1 MFTIALC
8 NHCNHVHGVYVHVL
22 KTIMC
27 VFGGVRYCPCV
38 SLSVCMSVC
47 LCVGMGNAF
56 MTGLSGGERKRASIA
71 CELLTNP
78 KLLILD
84 VRYTQFYIHHFDD
97 VIMMMMMM

>member
-1 MFTIALC
+1 MFF
-8 NHCNHVHGVYVHVL
+8 
-22 KTIMC
+22 
-27 VFGGVRYCPCV
+27 FGGVRYCPCV
-38 SLSVCMSVC
+38 SLSVYLSVCVYVCVSVC

-84 VRYTQFYIHHFDD
+84 VRYTQFYIHHDDD
-97 VIMMMMMM
+97 VMIMMMMM